1 MANTTYTIRPSA
13 DGNQYSQ
20 YPNGNYSPS
29 VAMPESFQV
38 SAVGSNVNLS
48 WVDVS
53 GGAATFEIVR
63 SVSQSTGYAIV
74 LTPGANSITA
84 QDTSVPNGLY
94 YYKIRAR
101 VGTTYS
107 AYTDPISVVVS
118 TGSTWQLAS
127 GYYEPRKSNMVLIH
141 PRPDSE
147 TSVYAQHRNA
157 YPGLAWSTRIDT
169 AYGSWPF
176 RFELTGNIPAGMTIG
191 NQLSIVGDVLEPAP
205 GYGVISWPNP
215 IAGTYTITGNIY
227 DQEYG
232 RGGSPTI
239 AIPFSFTLEVGTARH
254 VFISPPDNPTPGN
267 DTTGTGTLTNP
278 FLTTFRLHNG
288 SGTTSTFNGRLVW
301 LRGGTH
307 ALGVMSTNN
316 NNYAILSGGAPCV
329 FIGYPGETAI
339 IRQTQGWFA
348 LNTGANDFMLKDL
361 ILEHANAFRSN
372 QYMVAQVATC
382 NRHSYH
388 GVTFRNYYRGA
399 DGFEN
404 ACAVYYTTG
413 GINRYISVQGCTV
426 TGQMGNWFTLYGVTD
441 YSIQRNIVA
450 NASFSQTSP
459 TNDWG
464 IVYSKDGCNGGCIR
478 ANNCVTGNSFGSIQS
493 FHSIGGQNDA
503 GNTYSFNN
511 IQISYNFVPSGFLYG
526 IFGNYEY
533 GAGPVGTV
541 YGFRNSVN
549 DVVQDRNNYA
559 AQPTVNQ
566 WNSNAISGGFVT
578 MTPVFT
584 QSGNLTG
591 AGIFDS
597 NVKIAAAYRAANLGL
612 VGAEIKA

>member
-147 TSVYAQHRNA
+147 TTVYAQHRNA

-232 RGGSPTI
+232 RGGSPSI

-254 VFISPPDNPTPGN
+254 VFISPSDNPTPGN
-267 DTTGTGTLTNP
+267 DTTGNGTLLNP
-278 FLTTFRLHNG
+278 FLTIFRLHNG
-288 SGTTSTFNGRLVW
+288 SSATSTFNGRVVW

-307 ALGVMSTNN
+307 TLGGMSTNN
-316 NNYAILSGGAPCV
+316 NNYAMEAGGAPVV
-329 FIGYPGETAI
+329 FVGYPGETAV
-339 IRQTQGWFA
+339 IRQTQGWFV
-348 LNTGANDFMLKDL
+348 LRTGGSDFMLKDL
-361 ILEHANAFRSN
+361 TLEHANAFKNN
-372 QYMVAQVATC
+372 QYMVILYSAS

-388 GVTFRNYYRGA
+388 GVTFRNYYRGV
-399 DGFEN
+399 DEGEN
-404 ACAVYYTTG
+404 ASVIYYPGAICQYISTTG
-413 GINRYISVQGCTV
+413 CTF
-426 TGQMGNWFTLYGVTD
+426 TGQMGALLTGYGIRN
-441 YSIQRNIVA
+441 YSWQRNTVQSA
-450 NASFSQTSP
+450 TFSQTSP

-464 IVYSKDGCNGGCIR
+464 LIYSKDGCTDGCIR
-478 ANNCVTGNSFGSIQS
+478 GNNFVSGNSWGSIQS
-493 FHSIGGQNDA
+493 VHSIGGQNNS

-511 IQISYNFVPSGFLYG
+511 IQISYNFVPSGILYG

-566 WNSNAISGGFVT
+566 WNANAISGGFVT
-578 MTPVFT
+578 MTPSFT

-597 NVKIAAAYRAANLGL
+597 NVKIAAAYRAANLGI